1 MWTMFHKKFGESSL
15 TSIRETTT
23 CTAIWLISSK
33 TLAIQGFLFYLFFAQ
48 ANFSESSV
56 TLAAL
61 NNENSKTPFG
71 SSILNCFSF
80 RYHIQLWIHKDS
92 FQNSYKVWNACEA
105 SSCKYTASNFAII
118 KPYLSFLPTSSGFRF
133 LTISL
138 AFPCA
143 KFTGSR
149 TFSSLMLINNSHI
162 AISFFQL
169 M

>member
-80 RYHIQLWIHKDS
+80 RYHIQL
-92 FQNSYKVWNACEA
+92 
-105 SSCKYTASNFAII
+105 
-118 KPYLSFLPTSSGFRF
+118 
-133 LTISL
+133 
-138 AFPCA
+138 
-143 KFTGSR
+143 
-149 TFSSLMLINNSHI
+149 
-162 AISFFQL
+162 
-169 M
+169 